1 MGRSQQFRFSS
12 GYKTLD
18 YSCKTH
24 ANVKREAFDA
34 FFTARTDRAYGVTL
48 MHIVTLIKG
57 EMVCSL

>member
-18 YSCKTH
+18 YSCKAH
-24 ANVKREAFDA
+24 ANVKVFDA

-57 EMVCSL
+57 EM